1 MQLYETIYIVKQD
14 LSDSQLKSIEDKY
27 ENLLKLKKANIEYR
41 ENWGLRTLAYKIQN
55 NKKGYY
61 YFLVYNCE
69 PDAVKELERNF
80 KIDESIIRY
89 LTTVTSEIPS
99 EPTPIM
105 KAKIEKENVDNSLDS
120 IDLEKKREMMHAK

>member
-1 MQLYETIYIVKQD
+1 MMQLYETIYITKQD
-14 LSDSQLKSIEDKY
+14 LSDSQLKSIEEKY
-27 ENLLKLKKANIEYR
+27 ENLLKFKKANIEYK

-69 PDAVKELERNF
+69 PEAVKELERNF

-89 LTTVTSEIPS
+89 LTTITSEIPS

-105 KAKIEKENVDNSLDS
+105 KAKIEKENIDNSLEN
-120 IDLEKKREMMHAK
+120 IDLEKKEK

>member
-89 LTTVTSEIPS
+89 LTTVTCEIPS

-105 KAKIEKENVDNSLDS
+105 KAKIEKENVDNSLNS
-120 IDLEKKREMMHAK
+120 IDLEKKEK

>member
-1 MQLYETIYIVKQD
+1 MQLYETIYITKQD
-14 LSDSQLKSIEDKY
+14 LNDSDLKSLESKY
-27 ENLLKLKKANIEYR
+27 ENLLKLKKANIEYK
-41 ENWGLRTLAYKIQN
+41 ENWGLRNLAYKIQN

-69 PDAVKELERNF
+69 PEAVKELERNF

-89 LTTVTSEIPS
+89 MTTKTDDIPT

-105 KAKIEKENVDNSLDS
+105 KAKIEKENIENSTEA
-120 IDLEKKREMMHAK
+120 INLEKKKDN

>member
-1 MQLYETIYIVKQD
+1 MQLYETIYIAKQD
-14 LSDSQLKSIEDKY
+14 LSETELKLMEEKY

-61 YFLVYNCE
+61 FLLVYNCE

-80 KIDESIIRY
+80 KIDESIIRF
-89 LTTVTSEIPS
+89 LTTKTNVVPS

-105 KAKIEKENVDNSLDS
+105 KAKIEKENINNSQELVDLD
-120 IDLEKKREMMHAK
+120 KKEN

>member
-1 MQLYETIYIVKQD
+1 MQLYETIYIAKQD

-105 KAKIEKENVDNSLDS
+105 KAKIEKENVDNSLNS
-120 IDLEKKREMMHAK
+120 IDSEKKEK

>member
-1 MQLYETIYIVKQD
+1 MQLYETIYIAKQD
-14 LSDSQLKSIEDKY
+14 LSDSQLKSVEEKY

-89 LTTVTSEIPS
+89 LTTVINEIPS

-105 KAKIEKENVDNSLDS
+105 KAKIEKENVDSSLDS
-120 IDLEKKREMMHAK
+120 IDLEKKEK

>member
-105 KAKIEKENVDNSLDS
+105 KAKIEKENVDNSLNS
-120 IDLEKKREMMHAK
+120 IDLEKKEK

>member
-1 MQLYETIYIVKQD
+1 MQLYETIYIAKQD

-105 KAKIEKENVDNSLDS
+105 KAKIEKENVDNSLNS
-120 IDLEKKREMMHAK
+120 IDLEKKEK

>member
-1 MQLYETIYIVKQD
+1 MQLYETIYIAKQD

-89 LTTVTSEIPS
+89 LTTVTNEIPS

-105 KAKIEKENVDNSLDS
+105 KAKIEKENVDSSLDS
-120 IDLEKKREMMHAK
+120 IDLEKKEK

>member
-1 MQLYETIYIVKQD
+1 MMQLYETIYITKQD
-14 LSDSQLKSIEDKY
+14 LSDSQLKSIEEKY
-27 ENLLKLKKANIEYR
+27 ENLLKFKKANIEYK

-69 PDAVKELERNF
+69 PETVKELERNF

-89 LTTVTSEIPS
+89 LTTITSEIPS

-105 KAKIEKENVDNSLDS
+105 KAKIEKENIDNSLEN
-120 IDLEKKREMMHAK
+120 IDLEKKEK

>member
-1 MQLYETIYIVKQD
+1 MCIR
-14 LSDSQLKSIEDKY
+14 DS
-27 ENLLKLKKANIEYR
+27 
-41 ENWGLRTLAYKIQN
+41 

-69 PDAVKELERNF
+69 PEAVKELERNF

-89 LTTVTSEIPS
+89 LTTIISEIPS

-105 KAKIEKENVDNSLDS
+105 KAKIEKENIDNSLEN
-120 IDLEKKREMMHAK
+120 IDLEKKEK

>member
-14 LSDSQLKSIEDKY
+14 LSDSQLKSIEEKY

-105 KAKIEKENVDNSLDS
+105 KAKIEKENVDNSLNS
-120 IDLEKKREMMHAK
+120 IDLEKKEK

>member
-1 MQLYETIYIVKQD
+1 MMQLYETIYITKQD
-14 LSDSQLKSIEDKY
+14 LSDSQLKSIEEKY
-27 ENLLKLKKANIEYR
+27 ENLLKFKKANIEYK
-41 ENWGLRTLAYKIQN
+41 EKWGLRTLAYKIQN

-69 PDAVKELERNF
+69 PEAVKELERNF

-89 LTTVTSEIPS
+89 LTTITSEIPS

-105 KAKIEKENVDNSLDS
+105 KAKIEKENIDNSLEN
-120 IDLEKKREMMHAK
+120 IDLEKKEK